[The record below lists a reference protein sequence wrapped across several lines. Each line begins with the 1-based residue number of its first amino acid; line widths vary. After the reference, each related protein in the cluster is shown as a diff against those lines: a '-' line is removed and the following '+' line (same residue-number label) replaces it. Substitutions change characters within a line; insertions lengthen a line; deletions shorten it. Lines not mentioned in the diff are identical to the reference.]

1 MENRRTNGREAIA
14 RKLKFSQEFVMDS
27 KLPSN
32 PDVWT
37 KWHEQRAGTTEMD
50 RDLSNAPNLK
60 YIRIVKEIVQDQ
72 YVPRL
77 IEWATKI
84 NEEHKKG
91 LHVIKTVVDLRGL
104 KRFKKPQAMSDLSS
118 NDFTLTDAANM

>member
-60 YIRIVKEIVQDQ
+60 YIRVSLSISFLAHLPKLLTEVK
-72 YVPRL
+72 PRED
-77 IEWATKI
+77 IAQSS
-84 NEEHKKG
+84 
-91 LHVIKTVVDLRGL
+91 
-104 KRFKKPQAMSDLSS
+104 FSDIR
-118 NDFTLTDAANM
+118 AV